1 MQNHDFQ
8 NGPSTGPTNPEVAA
22 CREPVFWPR
31 FVVSILKVYRE
42 HLQSILSGVRPLFLG
57 QVHEG
62 ASQHATVRFGA
73 PEFSDGLSHV
83 THKYKSF
90 LWESGKMSGMS

>member
-1 MQNHDFQ
+1 MQHHDFQ

-31 FVVSILKVYRE
+31 FVVSILEVYRE

-62 ASQHATVRFGA
+62 ASRHATGRLVSLNFQTV
-73 PEFSDGLSHV
+73 SV
-83 THKYKSF
+83 
-90 LWESGKMSGMS
+90 M

>member
-8 NGPSTGPTNPEVAA
+8 NGFMVTPTNPEVAA
-22 CREPVFWPR
+22 CQEPFFWPR
-31 FVVSILKVYRE
+31 FVVSMLKVYRE

-62 ASQHATVRFGA
+62 ASQHATGPLVS
-73 PEFSDGLSHV
+73 SDFQTV
-83 THKYKSF
+83 
-90 LWESGKMSGMS
+90 

>member
-1 MQNHDFQ
+1 MV
-8 NGPSTGPTNPEVAA
+8 TPTNPEVAA
-22 CREPVFWPR
+22 CQEPVFWPR

-62 ASQHATVRFGA
+62 ASRHGTGRFGA

-90 LWESGKMSGMS
+90 LCESGKMSGMS

>member
-1 MQNHDFQ
+1 MQIHDFQ

-31 FVVSILKVYRE
+31 FVVGILEVYRE

-62 ASQHATVRFGA
+62 ASQHATARLVSLNFQTV
-73 PEFSDGLSHV
+73 SV
-83 THKYKSF
+83 
-90 LWESGKMSGMS
+90 M